1 MEKLHGNHI
10 SHISR
15 DVHAHH
21 PLDFSSVH
29 SLHVQL
35 LMQIRTFPLKI
46 TQLERFRCPLN

>member
-29 SLHVQL
+29 SFTRATTHANKNISFENNT
-35 LMQIRTFPLKI
+35 IRAI
-46 TQLERFRCPLN
+46 